1 MGFDFGSIKKKKNT
15 ANIIADDIRKQYLD
29 DINLRTDK
37 WAAILEYN
45 NHDSYQHILNAFHI
59 DFDEKNRITYSMDVI
74 PCILNNKEYKEYLI
88 DPNYIQYYSE
98 KNSIF
103 KSTDPTCKIAV
114 LCAYGNVDNNY
125 RASCKL
131 IEKLYDIDIIADN
144 IIFQLSFDND
154 ITIYELYKWI
164 VFDSQRHP
172 ERLYTFVYDDY
183 LVRHYFSYEN
193 TIYDNE
199 KYSMWRKFVKG
210 ERSIRNIVQKAMLLY
225 HNCNSIFGRI
235 KMGLGFVKH
244 PTVIFTTKYAI
255 ATWHDVDRC
264 LEV

>member
-1 MGFDFGSIKKKKNT
+1 M
-15 ANIIADDIRKQYLD
+15 
-29 DINLRTDK
+29 
-37 WAAILEYN
+37 
-45 NHDSYQHILNAFHI
+45 
-59 DFDEKNRITYSMDVI
+59 
-74 PCILNNKEYKEYLI
+74 
-88 DPNYIQYYSE
+88 
-98 KNSIF
+98 
-103 KSTDPTCKIAV
+103 

-131 IEKLYDIDIIADN
+131 IEKLYDIDIVADN

-164 VFDSQRHP
+164 VFDSKRHP

-199 KYSMWRKFVKG
+199 EYSMWRKFVKG
-210 ERSIRNIVQKAMLLY
+210 ERSIRNIVQKTMLLY

-235 KMGLGFVKH
+235 KMRLGFVKH
-244 PTVIFTTKYAI
+244 PYCYFYNKICNSYMA
-255 ATWHDVDRC
+255 
-264 LEV
+264 